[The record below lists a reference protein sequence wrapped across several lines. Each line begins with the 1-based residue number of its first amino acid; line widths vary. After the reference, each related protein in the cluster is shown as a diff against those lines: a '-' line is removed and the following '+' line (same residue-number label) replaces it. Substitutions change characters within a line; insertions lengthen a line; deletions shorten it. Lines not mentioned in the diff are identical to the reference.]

1 MVTLRNND
9 LAFYYNFQGVGI
21 GLIEISQ
28 QMLMK
33 VNSAGMCVAKHSFT
47 CCQATQ
53 KICQALFCEPYRVVH
68 LCEIYSKP

>member
-9 LAFYYNFQGVGI
+9 WTFQVNFQGVGT

-33 VNSAGMCVAKHSFT
+33 GNSAGMCVAKHQSHVLYGFG
-47 CCQATQ
+47 Q
-53 KICQALFCEPYRVVH
+53 IYQALFCEPYRFVH
-68 LCEIYSKP
+68 VIEIYNEP